1 MKEVIAII
9 RRHKLQETKAG
20 LLGIGIPALTM
31 VSVEG
36 RGKQKGLPWNYE
48 LDPLLT
54 EVDDKEEKNTDEKN
68 TDSRMRFIPK
78 RMIYTVVEDEYV
90 PKVVETIIR
99 TNQSGHIGD
108 GKIFV
113 CPIEDTV
120 RVRTGENGEQAIK

>member
-9 RRHKLQETKAG
+9 RRHRLQETKAG

-36 RGKQKGLPWNYE
+36 RGKQKGLPGWNYE
-48 LDPLLT
+48 LDPTLT
-54 EVDDKEEKNTDEKN
+54 EVEEKNTGII
-68 TDSRMRFIPK
+68 MRFSPK
-78 RMIYTVVEDEYV
+78 RMRYAVVEDEDV
-90 PKVVETIIR
+90 PKVVEAIIR

-113 CPIEDTV
+113 CPVEDAV
-120 RVRTGENGEQAIK
+120 RVRTGESGEQAIK

>member
-9 RRHKLQETKAG
+9 RRHRLQETKAG

-31 VSVEG
+31 VSAEG
-36 RGKQKGLPWNYE
+36 RGKQKGLPGWNYE
-48 LDPLLT
+48 LDPTLT
-54 EVDDKEEKNTDEKN
+54 EVEEKNTGV
-68 TDSRMRFIPK
+68 SLRFVPK
-78 RMIYTVVEDEYV
+78 RMIYAVVEDTDV

-113 CPIEDTV
+113 CPVEDAV
-120 RVRTGENGEQAIK
+120 RVRTGENGEQALK

>member
-9 RRHKLQETKAG
+9 RRHRLQETKAG

-36 RGKQKGLPWNYE
+36 RGKQRGLPGWNYE
-48 LDPLLT
+48 LDPVLT
-54 EVDDKEEKNTDEKN
+54 GTKEKNTGV
-68 TDSRMRFIPK
+68 SMRFVPK
-78 RMIYTVVEDEYV
+78 RMIYAVVEDDEV
-90 PKVVETIIR
+90 QKVVETIIR

-113 CPIEDTV
+113 CLVYDAV

>member
-9 RRHKLQETKAG
+9 RRHRLQETKAG

-36 RGKQKGLPWNYE
+36 RGKQKGLPGWNYE
-48 LDPLLT
+48 LDPTLT
-54 EVDDKEEKNTDEKN
+54 EVEEKNTGV
-68 TDSRMRFIPK
+68 SMRFVPK
-78 RMIYTVVEDEYV
+78 RMIYAVVEDEDV

-113 CPIEDTV
+113 CPMEDAV
-120 RVRTGENGEQAIK
+120 RVRTGESGEQAIK

>member
-9 RRHKLQETKAG
+9 RRHRLQETKAG

-36 RGKQKGLPWNYE
+36 RGKQKGLPGWNYE
-48 LDPLLT
+48 LDPTLT
-54 EVDDKEEKNTDEKN
+54 EIEEKNTGV
-68 TDSRMRFIPK
+68 SMRFIPK
-78 RMIYTVVEDEYV
+78 RMIYAVVEDEDV

-113 CPIEDTV
+113 CPVEDAV

>member
-9 RRHKLQETKAG
+9 RRHRLQETKAG

-36 RGKQKGLPWNYE
+36 RGKQKGLPGWNYE
-48 LDPLLT
+48 LDPTLT
-54 EVDDKEEKNTDEKN
+54 EIEEKNTGV
-68 TDSRMRFIPK
+68 SMRFVPK
-78 RMIYTVVEDEYV
+78 RMIYAVVEDEDV

-113 CPIEDTV
+113 CPVEDAI
-120 RVRTGENGEQAIK
+120 RVRTGESGEQALK

>member
-1 MKEVIAII
+1 MMEVIAII
-9 RRHKLQETKAG
+9 RRHRLQETKAG

-36 RGKQKGLPWNYE
+36 RGKQKGLPGWNYE
-48 LDPLLT
+48 LDPALT
-54 EVDDKEEKNTDEKN
+54 GIEEKNTGV
-68 TDSRMRFIPK
+68 SMRFIPK
-78 RMIYTVVEDEYV
+78 RMIYTVVEDEDV

-113 CPIEDTV
+113 CPVYDAV

>member
-1 MKEVIAII
+1 MKEIIAII
-9 RRHKLQETKAG
+9 RRHRLQETKAG

-36 RGKQKGLPWNYE
+36 RGKQKELPGWNYE
-48 LDPLLT
+48 LDPVLT
-54 EVDDKEEKNTDEKN
+54 EIEEKNTGVN
-68 TDSRMRFIPK
+68 IRFVPK
-78 RMIYTVVEDEYV
+78 RMIYTVVEDEDV

-113 CPIEDTV
+113 CPVYDAV
-120 RVRTGENGEQAIK
+120 RVRTGESGEQAIK

>member
-9 RRHKLQETKAG
+9 RRHRLQETKAG

-31 VSVEG
+31 ISVEG
-36 RGKQKGLPWNYE
+36 RGKQKGLPGWNYE
-48 LDPLLT
+48 LDPTLT
-54 EVDDKEEKNTDEKN
+54 EVEEKNTGV
-68 TDSRMRFIPK
+68 SMRFIPK
-78 RMIYTVVEDEYV
+78 RMISTVIEDEDV

-113 CPIEDTV
+113 CPVEDAV
-120 RVRTGENGEQAIK
+120 RVRTGESGEQALK

>member
-9 RRHKLQETKAG
+9 RRHRLQETKAG

-36 RGKQKGLPWNYE
+36 RGKQKGLPGWNYE
-48 LDPLLT
+48 LDPTLT
-54 EVDDKEEKNTDEKN
+54 EIEEKNTGV
-68 TDSRMRFIPK
+68 SMRFIPK
-78 RMIYTVVEDEYV
+78 RMIYAVVEDEDV

-113 CPIEDTV
+113 CPVEDAV
-120 RVRTGENGEQAIK
+120 RVRTGENGEPAIK

>member
-9 RRHKLQETKAG
+9 RRHRLQETKAG

-36 RGKQKGLPWNYE
+36 RGKQKGLPGWNYE
-48 LDPLLT
+48 LDPTLT
-54 EVDDKEEKNTDEKN
+54 EVQEKNTGV
-68 TDSRMRFIPK
+68 SMRFIPK
-78 RMIYTVVEDEYV
+78 RMIYAVVGDEDV

-108 GKIFV
+108 GRIFV
-113 CPIEDTV
+113 CPLEDAI
-120 RVRTGENGEQAIK
+120 RVRTGENGGQAIK

>member
-9 RRHKLQETKAG
+9 RRHNLQETKAG

-36 RGKQKGLPWNYE
+36 RGKQKGHPGWNYE
-48 LDPLLT
+48 LDPALM
-54 EVDDKEEKNTDEKN
+54 EIDEKN
-68 TDSRMRFIPK
+68 TDVSLRFIPK
-78 RMIYTVVEDEYV
+78 RMIYTVVEDEDV

-113 CPIEDTV
+113 CPVDDAI
-120 RVRTGENGEQAIK
+120 RVRTGEGGEQAIK

>member
-9 RRHKLQETKAG
+9 RRHRLQETKAG

-36 RGKQKGLPWNYE
+36 RGKQKGLPGWNYE
-48 LDPLLT
+48 LDPTLT
-54 EVDDKEEKNTDEKN
+54 EVEEKNTGII
-68 TDSRMRFIPK
+68 MRFIPK
-78 RMIYTVVEDEYV
+78 RMIYAVVEDEDV
-90 PKVVETIIR
+90 PKVVEAIIR

-113 CPIEDTV
+113 CPVEDAV
-120 RVRTGENGEQAIK
+120 RVRTGESGEQAIK

>member
-9 RRHKLQETKAG
+9 RRHRLQETKAG

-36 RGKQKGLPWNYE
+36 RGKQKGLPGWNYE
-48 LDPLLT
+48 LDPTLT
-54 EVDDKEEKNTDEKN
+54 EVEEKNTGV
-68 TDSRMRFIPK
+68 SMRFVPK
-78 RMIYTVVEDEYV
+78 RMIYAVIEDEDV

-113 CPIEDTV
+113 CPVEDAV
-120 RVRTGENGEQAIK
+120 RVRTGENGEQALK

>member
-1 MKEVIAII
+1 MREIIAII
-9 RRHKLQETKAG
+9 RRHRLQETKAG

-36 RGKQKGLPWNYE
+36 RGKQKGLPGWNYE
-48 LDPLLT
+48 LDPTLT
-54 EVDDKEEKNTDEKN
+54 EVEEKNTGV
-68 TDSRMRFIPK
+68 SMRFIPK
-78 RMIYTVVEDEYV
+78 RMIYAVVDDEEV

-113 CPIEDTV
+113 CPLEDAV
-120 RVRTGENGEQAIK
+120 RVRTGENGEQALK